1 MLTDDYRVRI
11 DAFEGPLDLL
21 LYLIRKHE
29 VDIHDIP
36 VATIT
41 EQYMRF
47 LEGIERIDIDVAG
60 EFLVTAATLMEIK
73 SRMLVPQPEGAQP
86 EQDDGDREPREDPRA
101 ELVRQLL
108 AYKKYR
114 DAATALEA
122 RADEWRQRYPAGHAA
137 ADKAAIEEA
146 LEAAAAEVE
155 IEDLELIDLVEAFRV
170 VTETINFERLGEH
183 QVTYDDTP
191 IELHA
196 EDIVDR
202 LKREASGGGG
212 AAEGA
217 ASPTGE
223 LPFVNLFTGRTRSEM
238 VGLFL
243 ALLELCRRR
252 AVAFR
257 HDDTG
262 AIQLRL
268 RTEEEIAQDKAM
280 VGGDIAPA
288 AGEMKTE
295 D

>member
-36 VATIT
+36 VAAIT

-73 SRMLVPQPEGAQP
+73 SRMLVPQAEGAAP
-86 EQDDGDREPREDPRA
+86 AEDDGDREPREDPRA

-146 LEAAAAEVE
+146 LEAAAADVE

-202 LKREASGGGG
+202 LKREASGGG
-212 AAEGA
+212 EGA
-217 ASPTGE
+217 SSRTGE
-223 LPFVNLFTGRTRSEM
+223 LPFINLFTGRTRAEM

-257 HDDTG
+257 HDESG

-288 AGEMKTE
+288 AGETKTE